1 VWVLLTPRDYLSAF
15 MKIGMILFLV
25 VGVIIVNP
33 VVHMPAVTQYINGG
47 GPIVPGP
54 LFPFAFITI
63 ACGAIS
69 GFHSLIATG
78 TTPKMIDKDCDIRPI
93 GYGAM
98 LMEGLVGIM
107 ALVAV
112 CTLNQG
118 DYFAIN
124 TPPAVYATL
133 DQHVVD
139 LPNLEAQVR
148 ENVAGRADGAV
159 SLAIGM
165 AQVLSRLPGMSGLMD
180 YWYHFAIMFEA
191 LFILTVI
198 DAGTRVGRFLI
209 GELLGRAFPP
219 LARPD
224 WIPGASLTTTLL
236 VLAWGYFIWT
246 GSISTIWPMFGVA
259 NQLLACVALSV
270 GTTILVNKG
279 KVKYIWATLVPLCF
293 LATTT
298 LTAGFMSV
306 KNQFWVMATGPNEA
320 LHVTGYIQSF
330 LTITMMLLV
339 VVILATAVHKW
350 LAVGRTG
357 RDTEALGE
365 LA

>member
-1 VWVLLTPRDYLSAF
+1 
-15 MKIGMILFLV
+15 
-25 VGVIIVNP
+25 
-33 VVHMPAVTQYINGG
+33 
-47 GPIVPGP
+47 
-54 LFPFAFITI
+54 
-63 ACGAIS
+63 
-69 GFHSLIATG
+69 
-78 TTPKMIDKDCDIRPI
+78 MIDKDCDIRPI

-98 LMEGLVGIM
+98 LMEGLVGVM

-139 LPNLEAQVR
+139 LPNLEAQVG

-159 SLAIGM
+159 SLAVGM
-165 AQVLSRLPGMSGLMD
+165 AQVFSRLPGMSGLMD

-191 LFILTVI
+191 LFILTMI
-198 DAGTRVGRFLI
+198 DAGTRVGRFLV
-209 GELLGRAFPP
+209 GEFLGRAFPP
-219 LARPD
+219 LARPN
-224 WIPGASLTTTLL
+224 WLPGAALTTTLI

-259 NQLLACVALSV
+259 NQLLAAVALAV

-279 KVKYIWATLVPLCF
+279 KTQYIWVTLVPLMF
-293 LATTT
+293 LTTTT
-298 LTAGFMSV
+298 LTAGWMSV
-306 KNQFWVMATGPNEA
+306 KNQFWVMATGPDEA
-320 LHVTGYIQSF
+320 LHVTGYIQSI
-330 LTITMMLLV
+330 LTLTMMALV

-350 LAVGRTG
+350 LLVGRTG
-357 RDTEALGE
+357 SDAEALGE
-365 LA
+365 PA

>member
-1 VWVLLTPRDYLSAF
+1 
-15 MKIGMILFLV
+15 M
-25 VGVIIVNP
+25 
-33 VVHMPAVTQYINGG
+33 
-47 GPIVPGP
+47 
-54 LFPFAFITI
+54 
-63 ACGAIS
+63 
-69 GFHSLIATG
+69 
-78 TTPKMIDKDCDIRPI
+78 
-93 GYGAM
+93 
-98 LMEGLVGIM
+98 
-107 ALVAV
+107 
-112 CTLNQG
+112 
-118 DYFAIN
+118 
-124 TPPAVYATL
+124 
-133 DQHVVD
+133 
-139 LPNLEAQVR
+139 
-148 ENVAGRADGAV
+148 AGRADGAV

-209 GELLGRAFPP
+209 GELLGRAIPP

-224 WIPGASLTTTLL
+224 WIPGACVTTTLL

-279 KVKYIWATLVPLCF
+279 KVQYIWATLVPLMF
-293 LATTT
+293 LTTTT
-298 LTAGFMSV
+298 LTAGFLSV

-320 LHVTGYIQSF
+320 LHVTGYIQTI
-330 LTITMMLLV
+330 LTSTMMVLV